1 MPENAKYTDIEV
13 YCKATECGIGDKL
26 YCSTLIGDLQEAAE
40 RSSNTL
46 GYGTDFLKENEICWI
61 ILKMRLH
68 FTELPSWHETFRIRT
83 WATELD
89 KFYYGRDFEIYNSDN
104 RII

>member
-46 GYGTDFLKENEICWI
+46 GYGTDFLK
-61 ILKMRLH
+61 
-68 FTELPSWHETFRIRT
+68 
-83 WATELD
+83 
-89 KFYYGRDFEIYNSDN
+89 FYRASVMA
-104 RII
+104 